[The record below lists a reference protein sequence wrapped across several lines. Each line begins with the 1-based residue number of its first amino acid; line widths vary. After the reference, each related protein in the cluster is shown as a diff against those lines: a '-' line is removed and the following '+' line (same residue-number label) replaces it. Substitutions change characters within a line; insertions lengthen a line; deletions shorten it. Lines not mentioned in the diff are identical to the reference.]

1 MAHQSFFSYSVTRA
15 YPLKWFTPVV
25 VVVLIIATALVSFLN
40 VAATGYELVS
50 QSSQDPN
57 TTEANNGWLS
67 KWPSYLVG
75 AHASCSSVEIQV
87 QSIFYTDK
95 RAFPYTLSRVW
106 HLGEDGT
113 KIYQGSLVYKSSR
126 IQNCNIT
133 DIKVQFE
140 ATDRSAGQLQISP
153 MGGTITTTTECYV
166 DEGSSNRQYF
176 EILNT
181 YDALPKPNTVQ
192 SMFLTLN
199 KTESPSIYWGYSILG
214 IYWRT
219 VMQTFYDEN
228 MSRAPPPFFK
238 AVVGLER
245 NTKLTGTMEEQVSD
259 IEFLKVG
266 SCFFIPL
273 NSTGVAFTKNR
284 YCNTTSITELAESP
298 DHPATFERPMPAIWR
313 AMAVLGKAAWFTTM
327 ADLGQDS
334 DSMPNMLARPGLL
347 EKLTSDMTRV
357 NENLRKRFR
366 YGVDCC
372 GDLLIYQHGFDQS
385 QSPDVKLR
393 VDQSVIA
400 ADYLCQVPRL
410 KSAGNLI
417 VSVLVADLV
426 LLQAIWKIFVLLV
439 DKFCIKST
447 EEAQYCANCAPLVVA
462 TEAPGDYKSIA
473 GQETELIPLDHERP
487 FQNR

>member
-1 MAHQSFFSYSVTRA
+1 MAHRSFFSYGVTRS
-15 YPLKWFTPVV
+15 YPLKWLTPVV
-25 VVVLIIATALVSFLN
+25 VVGFIITTALVSFLN

-50 QSSQDPN
+50 QSSQNPN
-57 TTEANNGWLS
+57 ATEANNGWLS

-75 AHASCSSVEIQV
+75 ARASCSSVEIQV

-106 HLGEDGT
+106 HLEGDGT
-113 KIYQGSLVYKSSR
+113 KIYQGSLIYKSSR

-153 MGGTITTTTECYV
+153 MGGTVTITTECYIE
-166 DEGSSNRQYF
+166 EGSSNRQYF

-181 YDALPKPNTVQ
+181 YDALPKPNTAQ

-214 IYWRT
+214 MYWRT

-228 MSRAPPPFFK
+228 MLRAPPPFFK

-245 NTKLTGTMEEQVSD
+245 NTALTGTVEEQVSNV
-259 IEFLKVG
+259 EFLKVG

-313 AMAVLGKAAWFTTM
+313 AMAVLGKGAWFTTM

-334 DSMPNMLARPGLL
+334 DSTPNMLARPELL
-347 EKLTSDMTRV
+347 ENLTSDMTRA
-357 NENLRKRFR
+357 NQTLRKRFR

-372 GDLLIYQHGFDQS
+372 GDLLIYQHGFDQT
-385 QSPDVKLR
+385 QSPGVGLR

-400 ADYLCQVPRL
+400 ADYLCQVPQL
-410 KSAGNLI
+410 KSPGNLI
-417 VSVLVADLV
+417 ISVLVADLV
-426 LLQAIWKIFVLLV
+426 LLQAIWKIFVLIV
-439 DKFCIKST
+439 DKFCIKTT
-447 EEAQYCANCAPLVVA
+447 EEARYCANCAPAIEVA
-462 TEAPGDYKSIA
+462 KAPGDYKSIA
-473 GQETELIPLDHERP
+473 GQEPEVISIGDEGSFRT
-487 FQNR
+487 